1 MIDLKNKLF
10 ALSTADGIGNI
21 ADASNLAFDML
32 SKYCTCEKTDN
43 LTVIGFLKGESDY
56 TLMLDAH
63 IDQIGM
69 VVTDVDDNGFLTVK
83 NAGGIDIRSLPSR
96 RVTVHG
102 KEKITAVFCS
112 TPPHL
117 ASGEKT
123 YDNITDIKL
132 DTALGKKAKDIV
144 SIGDYVTF
152 SNTPK
157 ELINDRV
164 CGRSFD
170 DRAAVACLIAVAEF
184 LSSKKLPINVA
195 FVLSDGEE
203 LGLRGIRTASFKVNP
218 DEAVAVDVSFGDGI
232 GISSEECSPL
242 GSGAMIGV
250 SPTLDSK
257 ISKKLVSL
265 CENKNIPYTSEVMGS
280 KTGTN
285 ADMISVNREGVI
297 TGLVSIPLRN
307 MHTDVEIADLKDL
320 KAVCDLLCEYVLS
333 GGVKDV

>member
-10 ALSTADGIGNI
+10 SLSNADGIGNI
-21 ADASNLAFDML
+21 TDASDLAFDML
-32 SKYCTCEKTDN
+32 SKYCSCEKTDN

-69 VVTDVDDNGFLTVK
+69 IVTDVDDDGFLTVK
-83 NAGGIDIRSLPSR
+83 NAGGIDIRSLPSL

-123 YDNITDIKL
+123 YDNITNIKL
-132 DTALGKKAKDIV
+132 DTALGKKAKEIV
-144 SIGDYVTF
+144 SVGDYVTF
-152 SNTPK
+152 ANTPK
-157 ELINDRV
+157 ELINGRV

-170 DRAAVACLIAVAEF
+170 DRAAVAALITVAEK
-184 LSSKKLPINVA
+184 LSAKKLPINVA

-218 DEAVAVDVSFGDGI
+218 DEAIAVDVSFGDGI
-232 GISSEECSPL
+232 GISSEDCSPL

-257 ISKKLVSL
+257 ISKKLISL
-265 CENKNIPYTSEVMGS
+265 CDVKIIPHTLEVMGS

-285 ADMISVNREGVI
+285 ADMISLNREGVK

-307 MHTDVEIADLKDL
+307 MHTEVEIADLKDL
-320 KAVCDLLCEYVLS
+320 KSVCDLLCEYVLS

>member
-1 MIDLKNKLF
+1 MIDFKNKLF
-10 ALSTADGIGNI
+10 ALSSADGIGNVT
-21 ADASNLAFDML
+21 DASNLAFDML

-117 ASGEKT
+117 VSGEKT
-123 YDNITDIKL
+123 YDNITDVKL
-132 DTALGKKAKDIV
+132 DTALGKKAKDVV
-144 SIGDYVTF
+144 SVGDYVTF
-152 SNTPK
+152 ANTPK

-170 DRAAVACLIAVAEF
+170 DRVAVACLIAVAEF

-250 SPTLDSK
+250 SPTLESK

-285 ADMISVNREGVI
+285 ADMISVNREGVK

-320 KAVCDLLCEYVLS
+320 KAVYDLLCEYVLS